1 MDKKR
6 MQTLGLVLSGLCLV
20 LAAWFFLVYG
30 EEKGLSAQTAS
41 EKKLKSIT
49 EKMTELSDE
58 EPLSFSLCLND
69 TPLPCDRGKHI
80 VYLPV
85 SMDSE
90 LWVNGRLEASEGV
103 KAFFEKGFGEADKL
117 SLVAGN
123 EGIPFLAVSTKGYQS
138 WTLLPVGLSILDLGA
153 TEGLMDGNKP
163 LYSLRLYEPAAEGVK
178 LTESLTS
185 ADLRGNTSLTYEKK
199 SLRLRLR
206 REKDGKIKKVK
217 KKLLGMRKDDDWILN
232 SLYADPSR
240 LRDKLCMDLWQET
253 GAKSSSFGAELG
265 VSGEYVEVIINE
277 GYTGLYLLSY
287 PIDRK
292 LLNMEKVSAQLSRGE
307 DLVERIYK
315 KKYTAP
321 LATESFTGDLP
332 DPGMPDFR
340 GGYYLKGDTILQ
352 NEEEWRSL
360 RDLAKEVQKASDGQ
374 ENDLLSL
381 CDQENVLENWLFYQA
396 IGGFDNENKNHYFVT
411 RRQNGMLKGYFIPW
425 DMNISFGCVYE
436 ENPFYCEE
444 SMEPVEQVVAF
455 EPGQTLYETDL
466 GESRQE
472 LAGIWNRW
480 RAGAFS
486 TEAVTER
493 IDGLERVLQS
503 SGALAREKE
512 RWPAGNASS
521 DLEHMKQFTKQRL
534 AFVDR
539 LMAEDE

>member
-1 MDKKR
+1 MDKKG
-6 MQTLGLVLSGLCLV
+6 MQTLGLVLSALCFV
-20 LAAWFFLVYG
+20 LAAWLFLAYG
-30 EEKGLSAQTAS
+30 QEQGLSAQTAS
-41 EKKLKSIT
+41 EKKLKSMT

-58 EPLSFSLCLND
+58 EPLSFSLCLGD

-85 SMDSE
+85 SPDNE
-90 LWVNGRLEASEGV
+90 LWENGRLEATEGV
-103 KAFFEKGFGEADKL
+103 KAIFEKGFGKADKL
-117 SLVAGN
+117 SLVANN
-123 EGIPFLAVSTKGYQS
+123 EGIPFLAVTGQGYQR
-138 WTLLPVGLSILDLGA
+138 WTLLPVGLPILDLGA

-206 REKDGKIKKVK
+206 KEKDGSIKKDK

-240 LRDKLCMDLWQET
+240 LRDKLCMELWQET
-253 GAKSSSFGAELG
+253 GAKKSSFGADLG

-321 LATESFTGDLP
+321 LTAESFTGDLP
-332 DPGMPDFR
+332 DPGMPDYR
-340 GGYYLKGDTILQ
+340 GGYYLKGDTVLQ
-352 NEEEWRSL
+352 NEEEWESL
-360 RDLAKEVQKASDGQ
+360 RCLAQELQKASEGQ

-436 ENPFYCEE
+436 ENPFYCAE
-444 SMEPVEQVVAF
+444 SMEPVEQLVAF
-455 EPGQTLYETDL
+455 EPGQTLYDKDL
-466 GESRQE
+466 GKSRQE
-472 LAGIWNRW
+472 LASIWGKW
-480 RAGAFS
+480 RAGCFA
-486 TEAVTER
+486 TDRVMER
-493 IDGLERVLQS
+493 IDGLEELLQK

-512 RWPAGNASS
+512 RWPSGNSS
-521 DLEHMKQFTKQRL
+521 SNLSHMKQFTEKRL
-534 AFVDR
+534 AFVDG